1 MEILSGDEKKDRIIL
16 MGGMSGKTNKM
27 NTTKIFG
34 SFVDCVYGTHLYKQ
48 SISEIKNKLIN
59 KLPDKRIC
67 ELATVLMIDTKY
79 DMYAVKIRMC
89 DTKEDG
95 SIDIDKIYKRIMD
108 SDFIEI
114 SKSDYRNQ
122 IGDKSEMDMSD
133 WRNITKRTSELI
145 PIGANVIFK
154 MEDLDVDTLV

>member
-1 MEILSGDEKKDRIIL
+1 MKIL
-16 MGGMSGKTNKM
+16 
-27 NTTKIFG
+27 G
-34 SFVDCVYGTHLYKQ
+34 SFIDCIYESHLYKQ
-48 SISEIKNKLIN
+48 DMGLIRNKLVN

-67 ELATVLMIDTKY
+67 ELASVLMIDTKY

-95 SIDIDKIYKRIMD
+95 SIDIEKIHKRIMD

-114 SKSDYRNQ
+114 SKKDYRNQ
-122 IGDKSEMDMSD
+122 IEGKSEMDMSD

-145 PIGANVIFK
+145 PVGVNVIFK
-154 MEDLDVDTLV
+154 MEDVDVDTLI